1 MPKGRLPFGH
11 ATALHAAGAGALG
24 TAADGVDERVSVLL
38 EPGIV
43 GVRSLPAAAVAPV
56 VDPAVVAG
64 GNLTPDVGERLLS
77 LGEDEVD

>member
-1 MPKGRLPFGH
+1 
-11 ATALHAAGAGALG
+11 
-24 TAADGVDERVSVLL
+24 VLL

-43 GVRSLPAAAVAPV
+43 GLRSLLAAALAPV

-64 GNLTPDVGERLLS
+64 GDLTPDVGERLLS